1 MKDPYSVLGVS
12 RNATDDEIKKAYRNL
27 AKKYHPDNYSGSAVA
42 QAAED
47 KMKEIN
53 EAYEAIQ
60 KERSRGQSGYGYQN
74 GSYGSYGGAYSSNGS
89 NGAYSSYS
97 SSGST
102 SFSEVRKLIQDGRF
116 SDAELIIDSTPA
128 NDRGAEWNYLKGC
141 LLVQRGF
148 YYDALKYIE
157 IACYLDPDN
166 PEYRDAKNRMKN
178 RSNVYGSGYNTMR
191 GADNCDMCNVCT
203 TLLCADSCCECCGG
217 DLIRCC

>member
-27 AKKYHPDNYSGSAVA
+27 AKKYHPDNYNGSAMA

-53 EAYEAIQ
+53 EAYDTIQ
-60 KERSRGQSGYGYQN
+60 KERAHGTSSS
-74 GSYGSYGGAYSSNGS
+74 GSYYGSDYNYT
-89 NGAYSSYS
+89 

-102 SFSEVRKLIQDGRF
+102 SFAEVRRLIQDGRF
-116 SDAELIIDSTPA
+116 SDAELIIDSTPS

-141 LLVQRGF
+141 LLVQRGL

-157 IACYLDPDN
+157 TACYLDPAN
-166 PEYRDAKNRMKN
+166 AEYRAAKNRMKT
-178 RSNVYGSGYNTMR
+178 RSTEYGSPYTTIR
-191 GADNCDMCNVCT
+191 GAENCDCCGT
-203 TLLCADSCCECCGG
+203 CSTLLCADAMCECCGG